1 MIASLRTRATPDS
14 TVQETQRRP
23 LGCSVGTCA
32 SRELRSSRVLTG
44 AHAINPDQ
52 VRRDPGSTWLGR
64 AQRRFLRF
72 SALSDADVRAER
84 SQPRPPTQEFQSAC
98 QLPEP
103 RLRSPPSRFPIHS
116 AERIPRPGATLQGAV
131 PGDNTLGR
139 RPDDKAWIAWNDW
152 LLFPRQGGCE
162 IRRSRDG
169 VTRPPPRY
177 KEGRLIEAT
186 QLRWCSSIPD
196 GSLAR

>member
-32 SRELRSSRVLTG
+32 SRELPSSRVLTG

-72 SALSDADVRAER
+72 SAPSDADVRTDRRNLALPHKNFNQRANSRSLDFARRLLGFQFIRTNGFPDPALHFRVPSGRQHSWTPARRQGMDRLER
-84 SQPRPPTQEFQSAC
+84 PAPASATR
-98 QLPEP
+98 
-103 RLRSPPSRFPIHS
+103 RLRDP
-116 AERIPRPGATLQGAV
+116 
-131 PGDNTLGR
+131 
-139 RPDDKAWIAWNDW
+139 
-152 LLFPRQGGCE
+152 E
-162 IRRSRDG
+162 IQDG

-196 GSLAR
+196 GTLAR